1 MKKKSN
7 QLVQR
12 SLTLLMIVA
21 LVSCNLDVQ
30 VKDPN
35 VVQPS
40 SPAGAPPPE
49 SLSTIYAQLNA
60 ITTDQG
66 DWFGMAEHTTD
77 ELMGPTRGTDW
88 DDFGT
93 WRKLHLHTWDGTHNQ
108 VVTAWNNIQSGLFQT
123 TLLAESP
130 TAAAGDIAAAQF
142 LRSFWRYMSMDM
154 YGVVQH
160 RPATAAALD
169 LPLVY
174 TRSEACDATIT
185 ELEGAVANLP
195 SYNGANKNIATKEAA
210 YFLLAKL
217 YLNKAVFKND
227 PTLPAGPF
235 TFDPADMNKV
245 ISYVDL
251 ITANATFKIA
261 TNYWDNFSW
270 KNSTKSTENI
280 FVRSIADGGN
290 MRWPTYMGAHY
301 NMVPSGWNGFVVLS
315 DFYNKFD
322 TINDSRAYDTLSGYG
337 YFKTMG
343 RNAGFLTG
351 LQSGPTDASGKHVVG
366 APIKPL
372 TDRSGSPL
380 VFTKSAS
387 LFFSTESRGYRTNK
401 YPLDPNSLSGS
412 GDGSNSQNDY
422 VFYRYADAL
431 LMKAE
436 AILRGGTA
444 TSGDTPGSIVNA
456 IRAKRSNGSTALAT
470 LGTVDLPT
478 LLDERGR
485 ELYLEAV
492 RRNDLVRFGVFN
504 NPVVERP
511 SASDASRCVFPV
523 PSVALSSNPNLK
535 QNSGY

>member
-1 MKKKSN
+1 MKKKNN
-7 QLVQR
+7 QLMQR
-12 SLTLLMIVA
+12 SLILLLIVV

-35 VVQPS
+35 VIKPVS
-40 SPAGAPPPE
+40 AAGAPPPS
-49 SLSTIYAQLNA
+49 SLSTIYAQLNGL
-60 ITTDQG
+60 TTDQG

-77 ELMGPTRGTDW
+77 EMMGPTRGTDW

-123 TLLAESP
+123 TLLAESSD
-130 TAAAGDIAAAQF
+130 ASAGDVAAAQF

-174 TRSEACDATIT
+174 TRAEACEATIT

-195 SYNGANKNIATKEAA
+195 VYNGSNKNIATKEAA
-210 YFLLAKL
+210 WFLLAKL

-245 ISYVDL
+245 ISYVDK
-251 ITANATFKIA
+251 ITANGMFSIA

-270 KNSTKSTENI
+270 KNNANSTENI
-280 FVRSIADGGN
+280 FVRTIADGGN

-315 DFYNKFD
+315 DFYNKYD
-322 TINDSRAYDTLSGYG
+322 TINDARAFANLPGYSDVL
-337 YFKTMG
+337 G

-351 LQSGPTDASGKHVVG
+351 LQYGPTDAAGKHVVG

-380 VFTKSAS
+380 VFTKTAS
-387 LFFSTESRGYRTNK
+387 LFFSTESKGYRTNK
-401 YPLDPNSLSGS
+401 YPLDPSTLSGS
-412 GDGSNSQNDY
+412 GDGSSSKNDY

-436 AILRGGTA
+436 AILRSTG
-444 TSGDTPGSIVNA
+444 PGAGVDQIVND
-456 IRAKRSNGSTALAT
+456 IRAKRKNGTTALAT
-470 LGTVDLPT
+470 LTNVDLPT

-492 RRNDLVRFGVFN
+492 RRNDLVRFGKFN
-504 NPVVERP
+504 APVTERP
-511 SASDASRCVFPV
+511 SASEASRCIFPI
-523 PSVALSSNPNLK
+523 PNVALSSNPNLK

>member
-1 MKKKSN
+1 MKKKNN
-7 QLVQR
+7 QLMQR
-12 SLTLLMIVA
+12 SLILLLIVV

-35 VVQPS
+35 VIKPVS
-40 SPAGAPPPE
+40 AAGAPPPS
-49 SLSTIYAQLNA
+49 SLSTIYAQLNGL
-60 ITTDQG
+60 TTDQG

-130 TAAAGDIAAAQF
+130 DASAGDVAAAQF

-174 TRSEACDATIT
+174 TRSEGCDATIT
-185 ELEGAVANLP
+185 ELESAVANLP
-195 SYNGANKNIATKEAA
+195 AYNGTNKNIATKEAA
-210 YFLLAKL
+210 WFLLAKL

-235 TFDPADMNKV
+235 NFDAADMNKV
-245 ISYVDL
+245 ISYVDK
-251 ITANATFKIA
+251 ITANGMFSIA

-270 KNSTKSTENI
+270 KNNTNSTENI

-315 DFYNKFD
+315 DFYNKYD
-322 TINDSRAYDTLSGYG
+322 TINDARAYANLPGYSDVL
-337 YFKTMG
+337 G

-351 LQSGPTDASGKHVVG
+351 LQHGPTDANGKHVVG

-401 YPLDPNSLSGS
+401 YPLDPSTLSGS
-412 GDGSNSQNDY
+412 GDGSSSKNDY

-444 TSGDTPGSIVNA
+444 TNGDTPALLVNS
-456 IRAKRSNGSTALAT
+456 IRAKRANGAVPLAT
-470 LGTVDLPT
+470 LTTVDLPT

-492 RRNDLVRFGVFN
+492 RRNDLVRFEKFN

-511 SASDASRCVFPV
+511 STSDGYRCVFPI